1 MRINAL
7 PLYNKDYTIQAR
19 QYNAPKNYLNNRQSN
34 KKQPNFTGHKI
45 PESISREAGVIGAI
59 ACLVG
64 IPFLMCLAIKNLF
77 GLKDKNTNEH
87 IFLNDGSYFAHVDDF
102 K

>member
-7 PLYNKDYTIQAR
+7 PLYNKDYIIQAR
-19 QYNAPKNYLNNRQSN
+19 QYNAPKIYLNNRRSSQ
-34 KKQPNFTGHKI
+34 KQPNFTGHKI
-45 PESISREAGVIGAI
+45 PESISREVGVIGAI

-64 IPFLMCLAIKNLF
+64 VPFLMCLAIKNLF